1 MMRSS
6 VSSSRRHRFGEY
18 NDGQYLA
25 AFRYLIGIAK
35 SAGEARASASTNR

>member
-6 VSSSRRHRFGEY
+6 VSSSRHRFGEY